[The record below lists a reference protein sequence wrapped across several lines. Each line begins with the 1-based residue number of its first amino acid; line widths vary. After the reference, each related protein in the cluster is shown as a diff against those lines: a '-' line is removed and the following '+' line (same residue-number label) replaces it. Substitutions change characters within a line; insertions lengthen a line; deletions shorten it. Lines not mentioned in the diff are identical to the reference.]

1 MPGEPVLPSGVLV
14 LDVKSDQF
22 WVYEV
27 WARTN
32 YGWVQLQPGPGRGAF
47 RNSLIAGVRLSQYR
61 LWLARVGEES
71 DERPLREAA
80 GLLVP
85 AALLLTRART
95 ATSPP
100 AQGRAPGST
109 PPHELRIRAGAWTSP
124 VGVAPAVG
132 DTLRLAAT
140 TCQHFETGYYAAHRD
155 IAEWAPDLVVFLGDF
170 IYEGGVTTGR
180 RRPRAQPSRRRAAR
194 RSTPTATATPSTSA
208 TPISRRHGRWR
219 RGW

>member
-1 MPGEPVLPSGVLV
+1 MLLAVMIVLEVAILWALVGPSSTPKPVIESINVPAKIVRGTLPGGSYEIVGGTVPGEPVLPSGVLV

-32 YGWVQLQPGPGRGAF
+32 HGWVQLQPGPGRGAF

-109 PPHELRIRAGAWTSP
+109 PPHELRS
-124 VGVAPAVG
+124 
-132 DTLRLAAT
+132 
-140 TCQHFETGYYAAHRD
+140 
-155 IAEWAPDLVVFLGDF
+155 
-170 IYEGGVTTGR
+170 GR
-180 RRPRAQPSRRRAAR
+180 R
-194 RSTPTATATPSTSA
+194 
-208 TPISRRHGRWR
+208 
-219 RGW
+219 